1 MKKLLRFIK
10 EYKKQALA
18 APAFKLLEASFELL
32 VPIVVADI
40 IDNGI
45 AAGDTGYIAGR
56 CLLLVA
62 LGVIGLASTVAA
74 QYFAAKASAGF
85 VRAIRDEL
93 FAHINR
99 LSFAQTDS
107 MGAST
112 LITRMTSDA
121 NQVQT
126 GVNLTLRLLLRSPF
140 IVIGAA
146 IMAFTVDASAALIFV
161 AVIPLLALVIFAI
174 MLLCIPM
181 YKKVQQ
187 RLDGVVLSIRE
198 NLSGVRVLRA
208 FCLEEQQKRE
218 FGNKNNEL
226 AQHQRK
232 TGRIA
237 ALLNPLT
244 FVIINLGIV
253 WLIYTGALR
262 VSAGLLTQGA
272 VIALYNYMSQ
282 ILTELIKF
290 ANLIINI
297 TKSLASARRIEAV
310 LETRPEQSSPETEC
324 TPQRDAAAVEF
335 EHVTVRYGKSRE
347 ERHEAALK
355 DISFSVHKGE
365 KVGIIGPTGSGKTTL
380 ISLIPRFYDCA
391 KGTVR
396 VNGEPVE
403 NYPQKQLTD
412 MIALVPQ
419 KAVLFSGTVREN
431 LQWGRNDADD
441 AAMMRAL
448 ELACADGFVKEKGGL
463 DFVLTAGGRNLS
475 GGQRQRLT
483 IARAIVRGA
492 EILILDD
499 AYSALDNLTDTM
511 VRSGINGLG
520 VTVFTVSQRTRSVRD
535 CDKIL
540 VLDNGELVGQG
551 DHESLLASC
560 PVYREIHLSQEAES

>member
-1 MKKLLRFIK
+1 M
-10 EYKKQALA
+10 
-18 APAFKLLEASFELL
+18 
-32 VPIVVADI
+32 PIVVADI

-107 MGAST
+107 IGAST

-208 FCLEEQQKRE
+208 FCLEEQQKHE
-218 FGNKNNEL
+218 FRNKNNEL
-226 AQHQRK
+226 ARHQRK

-297 TKSLASARRIEAV
+297 S
-310 LETRPEQSSPETEC
+310 
-324 TPQRDAAAVEF
+324 
-335 EHVTVRYGKSRE
+335 
-347 ERHEAALK
+347 
-355 DISFSVHKGE
+355 
-365 KVGIIGPTGSGKTTL
+365 
-380 ISLIPRFYDCA
+380 
-391 KGTVR
+391 
-396 VNGEPVE
+396 
-403 NYPQKQLTD
+403 
-412 MIALVPQ
+412 
-419 KAVLFSGTVREN
+419 
-431 LQWGRNDADD
+431 
-441 AAMMRAL
+441 
-448 ELACADGFVKEKGGL
+448 
-463 DFVLTAGGRNLS
+463 
-475 GGQRQRLT
+475 
-483 IARAIVRGA
+483 
-492 EILILDD
+492 
-499 AYSALDNLTDTM
+499 
-511 VRSGINGLG
+511 
-520 VTVFTVSQRTRSVRD
+520 
-535 CDKIL
+535 
-540 VLDNGELVGQG
+540 
-551 DHESLLASC
+551 
-560 PVYREIHLSQEAES
+560 